1 MNRNHPPG
9 SKVENRSQPAR
20 LVKELALRHH
30 SDGGYY
36 SSLYRSPENTEDGT
50 PIVSIGYR
58 MLTQDR
64 PVACFHRCPAVT
76 AHYFHLGS
84 PLQILT
90 IDSSGTLESSVL
102 GADYAGG
109 QSLQLFV
116 PENSWKAMELSG
128 GLFSLFSE
136 VRCPHS
142 ETGSGRQTGE
152 ELRTTMTPDLRIK
165 LQRFFDNNK
174 RL

>member
-9 SKVENRSQPAR
+9 NQVQNRSQPAR
-20 LVKELALRHH
+20 LIKELSLRRH
-30 SDGGYY
+30 SAGGY
-36 SSLYRSPENTEDGT
+36 SSLVYRSPENSEGGM
-50 PIVSIGYR
+50 PVVSIGYR
-58 MLTQDR
+58 MLTQDQ
-64 PVACFHRCPAVT
+64 PVVYFHRCPTVT

-90 IDSSGTLESSVL
+90 IDSSGALESSVL
-102 GADYAGG
+102 GADYSGG
-109 QSLQLFV
+109 QRLQLFV
-116 PENSWKAMELSG
+116 PENSWKAMELSD

-142 ETGSGRQTGE
+142 ETGSGQQTDE
-152 ELRTTMTPDLRIK
+152 ELRTTMAPDLRMQ
-165 LQRFFDNNK
+165 LQRFFNNSE